1 MAKYTVDA
9 ICLLTS
15 VLRRRTLRKEIV
27 AVVVT
32 EAADGLTIT
41 AEVADGQLVVEIV
54 NSLRTRDVT
63 AKKDKI

>member
-9 ICLLTS
+9 ICRLTL

-32 EAADGLTIT
+32 EAVDGLTIT

>member
-1 MAKYTVDA
+1 MAKYMVDA

-15 VLRRRTLRKEIV
+15 VLRRRTLRKEIM
-27 AVVVT
+27 AVVVI

-63 AKKDKI
+63 AKKNKI

>member
-41 AEVADGQLVVEIV
+41 AEAADGQLVVEIV